1 MTQMWIDEQ
10 EGYKVGD
17 VGFLI
22 CNYNENTGSER
33 WFLRDNPAHT
43 NRSNVPRMLG
53 WCGSYNNVST
63 SGCGVWKVIRIARSG
78 RYLIEKATP
87 DEVEVFLEEVGY
99 PDLTEDD

>member
-1 MTQMWIDEQ
+1 MAQMWIDEQ

-22 CNYNENTGSER
+22 CNSNENNGSEW
-33 WFLRDNPAHT
+33 WFLRDNPPHI
-43 NRSNVPRMLG
+43 NRSNTPRMVG
-53 WCGSYNNVST
+53 WCGYHNNIST
-63 SGCGVWKVIRIARSG
+63 SGCGVWKVVRIARSG
-78 RYLIEKATP
+78 RYLIETATP